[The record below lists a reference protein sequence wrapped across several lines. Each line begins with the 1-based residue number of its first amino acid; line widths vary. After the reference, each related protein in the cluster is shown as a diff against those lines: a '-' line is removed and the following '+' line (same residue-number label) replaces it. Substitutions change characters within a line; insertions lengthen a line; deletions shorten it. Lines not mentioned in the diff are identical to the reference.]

1 MLQALSADRCQHRGF
16 RGLGLRAGGPF
27 PAWVPGLYNPLFGG
41 IVLIVFT
48 PAPGLVTHASGAL
61 DERCS

>member
-1 MLQALSADRCQHRGF
+1 VTFAVWAYA
-16 RGLGLRAGGPF
+16 AGGQF